1 MDMYRYPGGLTS
13 VDFHNFEINRSS
25 RDQGFSFWASNL
37 TCEEK
42 AITIVKRLYY
52 SEFSKYLYL
61 GIFLLNILV
70 LFSGLFRAQSGSRF
84 SIFLETIITL
94 TLTFEVI
101 IKLFL
106 MKKRFFNKVNN
117 VFDFVVALTCLSLLF
132 LNGDIR
138 RLFATKKIADLRNNQ
153 IATDIFE
160 QILTSFR
167 FCLQMLRVFSIA
179 RLKGKT
185 ETVENTV
192 NFDEINNLEESLYFS
207 DKNVV

>member
-1 MDMYRYPGGLTS
+1 MDMYRHAGGISS
-13 VDFHNFEINRSS
+13 VDFHNFEVRRSS
-25 RDQGFSFWASNL
+25 RDQGFAIWASNL

-61 GIFLLNILV
+61 GIFVLNILV
-70 LFSGLFRAQSGSRF
+70 LFIGLFKAQSGSRF
-84 SIFLETIITL
+84 SIFLETTITI

-106 MKKRFFNKVNN
+106 MKKRFFNKANN

-132 LNGDIR
+132 LNGDIH
-138 RLFATKKIADLRNNQ
+138 RLFTTKKTTHLKNNQ
-153 IATDIFE
+153 IVTDIFE

-179 RLKGKT
+179 RLKGKAD
-185 ETVENTV
+185 TVDNTV
-192 NFDEINNLEESLYFS
+192 NFDEINCLEESIYFS

>member
-13 VDFHNFEINRSS
+13 ADFHNFEINKSS
-25 RDQGFSFWASNL
+25 RDQGFAFWASNL
-37 TCEEK
+37 TCEER

-70 LFSGLFRAQSGSRF
+70 LFIGLFKAQSGNKF

-117 VFDFVVALTCLSLLF
+117 VFDFIIALTCLSLLF
-132 LNGDIR
+132 LNGDIQ
-138 RLFATKKIADLRNNQ
+138 RLFTKKKAVNLGNNQ
-153 IATDIFE
+153 IVRYIID
-160 QILTSFR
+160 
-167 FCLQMLRVFSIA
+167 
-179 RLKGKT
+179 
-185 ETVENTV
+185 N
-192 NFDEINNLEESLYFS
+192 
-207 DKNVV
+207 